1 MTVHLVD
8 QQQVAA
14 VDVEEFLALVHEQ
27 GVPLMEAAG
36 ASFVRCEAAPDLGDD
51 VDVLTV
57 WSFPDFVEW
66 NRIRRN
72 LMFDPRYFP
81 YAAELA
87 RRRHG
92 GTRRFYAGDDVLGPG
107 PDDHGPALRRWEM
120 FSLAPDAPVAARERL
135 RRAMRDCARFIP
147 GITRCAVGT
156 NTAGGPIELVWETTY
171 ESVGAYRS
179 TYMTHPYHAALLD
192 RFLLP
197 DCPERIT
204 THNTFGAG
212 LIGYAVDRERP
223 LGPVAVRRL
232 LLLAFDD
239 DDSARRAAAAVEAVD
254 DGWSDSILAAN
265 TMSTRWFDGETD
277 LGGTPEWTHVWDQ
290 CFRTVDE
297 YQGHRQGDS
306 EAARIEA
313 ALAARVAEVVYVP
326 EELHQG

>member
-14 VDVEEFLALVHEQ
+14 ADVDEFLALVHER

-120 FSLAPDAPVAARERL
+120 FSLAPDAPVAA
-135 RRAMRDCARFIP
+135 ASGC
-147 GITRCAVGT
+147 GGRCA
-156 NTAGGPIELVWETTY
+156 TAPGSSPASRGAR
-171 ESVGAYRS
+171 SVP
-179 TYMTHPYHAALLD
+179 TP
-192 RFLLP
+192 
-197 DCPERIT
+197 
-204 THNTFGAG
+204 
-212 LIGYAVDRERP
+212 
-223 LGPVAVRRL
+223 
-232 LLLAFDD
+232 
-239 DDSARRAAAAVEAVD
+239 RAARSSWSGRPPTSRSGRTAAP
-254 DGWSDSILAAN
+254 
-265 TMSTRWFDGETD
+265 T
-277 LGGTPEWTHVWDQ
+277 
-290 CFRTVDE
+290 
-297 YQGHRQGDS
+297 
-306 EAARIEA
+306 
-313 ALAARVAEVVYVP
+313 
-326 EELHQG
+326 